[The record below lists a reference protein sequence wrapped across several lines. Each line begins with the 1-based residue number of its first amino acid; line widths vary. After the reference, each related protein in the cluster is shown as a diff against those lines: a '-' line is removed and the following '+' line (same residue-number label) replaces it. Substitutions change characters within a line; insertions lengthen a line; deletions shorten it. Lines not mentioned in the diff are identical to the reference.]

1 MCKDKK
7 TQKHFVYS
15 CPKCNRIVFVYYE
28 EQPPILYR
36 CPDCHEPVS
45 IHKEKNIFIVN

>member
-7 TQKHFVYS
+7 TQQHFVYS
-15 CPKCNRIVFVYYE
+15 CSKCNRLVFVYYE